1 MPFKLSREQ
10 LAKRHAL
17 ADELREKAR
26 ALNIAIAVFNQGVE
40 PLAQTLGEAQDAYNA
55 TLEATR
61 SLANSIAEPAQA
73 AFDAKSQ
80 RWQDGDKGSQVG
92 SWIEQWEMNLDDIDL
107 ERPEPLEEI
116 DPDAHAAEL
125 AAAPGSPAE
134 LEDAPAATDTRLQ

>member
-1 MPFKLSREQ
+1 
-10 LAKRHAL
+10 L

-26 ALNIAIAVFNQGVE
+26 ALNIAIAVFNRDVE
-40 PLAQTLGEAQDAYNA
+40 PLAQALGEAQDAYNA

-80 RWQDGDKGSQVG
+80 RWQDGDRGSQVR

-107 ERPEPLEEI
+107 ERPEPLQEI
-116 DPDAHAAEL
+116 DPDERAT
-125 AAAPGSPAE
+125 E
-134 LEDAPAATDTRLQ
+134 LEDAPGGPAALEDAPAMPDTRQ